1 MKNIKTAL
9 VIGATGLVGKALVM
23 DLLDDP
29 RYEKVRI
36 FVRRSMNIQ
45 HSKLEEHL
53 IDFDHPETWS
63 DLVVGDVL
71 FSVLGTTLKKAG
83 SKQKQY
89 TIDYTYQ
96 YSFARAALQQ
106 GVPQYI
112 LVSSSG
118 ANEKSMIF
126 YSRMKGELERDIK
139 KLPFSSIVIF
149 QPSLLIG
156 PREEERAGERAG
168 YKLLKFLNAAGLF
181 KRYRP
186 IQGYQVARAMKL
198 AALNPQPGTRVYTLD
213 EIFRLIS
220 D

>member
-1 MKNIKTAL
+1 MQNIKKAL
-9 VIGATGLVGKALVM
+9 VIGGTGLVGKALVM

-29 RYEKVRI
+29 HIERVGV
-36 FVRRSMNIQ
+36 FVRRSMNMQ
-45 HSKLEEHL
+45 HPKLDEHL
-53 IDFDHPETWS
+53 IDFDHPESWS
-63 DLVVGDVL
+63 DLVRGDVL
-71 FSVLGTTLKKAG
+71 FSALGTTLKKAG

-96 YSFARAALQQ
+96 YSFARAAAQQ
-106 GVPQYI
+106 GVAQYI

-139 KLPFSSIVIF
+139 KLPFSSTVIL

-156 PREEERAGERAG
+156 PREEERAGEKAG
-168 YKLLKFLNAAGLF
+168 YKVLKFLNAAGLF
-181 KRYRP
+181 KKYRP
-186 IQGYQVARAMKL
+186 IEGYQVAPAMKL
-198 AALNPQPGTRVYTLD
+198 AALDPRPGIRVYTLD
-213 EIFRLIS
+213 EIFRLAG